1 MFPPKGL
8 FKNNDDLKALHLA
21 ITILNLV
28 TITTL
33 TIITNYNTF
42 KLNQETF
49 TQLSKLAVSLYE
61 TFKNFNLRIGAK
73 LLQSLI
79 EL

>member
-1 MFPPKGL
+1 MAKWIYEKWLCLVQNESNITLLFPQKGL
-8 FKNNDDLKALHLA
+8 FKNSDDLKALHLA

-49 TQLSKLAVSLYE
+49 TQLSKLL
-61 TFKNFNLRIGAK
+61 
-73 LLQSLI
+73 
-79 EL
+79 